1 MQLFGCLDDPAPQ
14 GMADL
19 ISHLI
24 SALFELLFAAT
35 GRKLL
40 ALVGWRQPHE
50 IVCLFTGMAFWIVVG
65 VFGYA
70 LMRR

>member
-1 MQLFGCLDDPAPQ
+1 
-14 GMADL
+14 MADL

-24 SALFELLFAAT
+24 SALFELLFAET

-40 ALVGWRQPHE
+40 SLFGCRKPHE
-50 IVCLFTGMAFWIVVG
+50 IACLFTGMAFWIVVG

-70 LMRR
+70 ILRG